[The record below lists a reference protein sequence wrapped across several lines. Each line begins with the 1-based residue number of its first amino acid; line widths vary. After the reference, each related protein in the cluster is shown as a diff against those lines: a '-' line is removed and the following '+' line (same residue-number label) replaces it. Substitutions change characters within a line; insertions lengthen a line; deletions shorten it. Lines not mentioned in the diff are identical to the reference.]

1 MEIRNKKRTL
11 GTAITASYLFGTD
24 RSYQIVSR
32 TFANFIV
39 KRTSSVAM
47 RFRPSIN
54 FIIAKQTLAF
64 PKIVFSNGVRVIE
77 TFSYG
82 VFDLLNTQINL
93 PFSVTSNSW
102 DVELGYTIN
111 LPNAIV
117 YEQDLKNTGF
127 FSFSIGYMFDLNRK

>member
-1 MEIRNKKRTL
+1 
-11 GTAITASYLFGTD
+11 
-24 RSYQIVSR
+24 
-32 TFANFIV
+32 
-39 KRTSSVAM
+39 
-47 RFRPSIN
+47 
-54 FIIAKQTLAF
+54 
-64 PKIVFSNGVRVIE
+64 VRVIE